1 MHINKLT
8 DDYAVCAQ
16 IQAADLAAIKA
27 AGYRSVICN
36 RPDGEEF
43 GQPPVAEIAAA
54 AKAEG
59 LPFYHVP
66 IISGRMTLD
75 DVQAMA
81 AALAEA
87 PAPVLAFCRS
97 GARSGNIWQ
106 AVQEIAP

>member
-8 DDYAVCAQ
+8 EDYAVCAQ
-16 IQAADLAAIKA
+16 IQAADVAAIKA
-27 AGYRSVICN
+27 AGYRSIICN
-36 RPDGEEF
+36 RPDGEEL

-59 LPFYHVP
+59 LVFHHVP
-66 IISGRMTLD
+66 VVSGRMTMD
-75 DVQAMA
+75 DVKAMA

-106 AVQEIAP
+106 AAEELQP